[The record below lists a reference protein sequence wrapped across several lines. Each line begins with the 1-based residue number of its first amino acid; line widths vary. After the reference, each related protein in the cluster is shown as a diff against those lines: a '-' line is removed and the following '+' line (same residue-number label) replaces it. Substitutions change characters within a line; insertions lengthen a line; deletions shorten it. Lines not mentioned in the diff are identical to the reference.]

1 MTDIQNITPVSNEI
15 DNSNSNSNPFEIPR
29 EITPKEKSNDIEEL
43 SGIDHFNPN
52 EIYKNI
58 EIEKAH
64 AFVLSLVNLI
74 NDGTIQTKDDWN
86 KQLRL
91 LNRKYHIMLNTVQIN
106 YTFHSLLVSK
116 VIKYSKL
123 FKELSMSHQVRSDS
137 GIINVSIMT
146 SPYPDG
152 QKFSCAFNCHYCPD
166 QPEGVRSYIS
176 DGPAAS
182 RALRNE
188 YDCYKQMIDRL
199 RSLDMNG
206 HPLDKLEV
214 IVLGG
219 TWDSYPPKYR
229 REFCRDIYY
238 SANVYY
244 TGERE
249 RLTLDE
255 EKAINETSIIRV
267 IGLTLETRPDQ
278 ITASQI
284 NSLIEYG
291 CTRVQIGVQHTNDR
305 ILLKVNRQCYL
316 ADTIRAIYNLKN
328 CGFKVDIH
336 LMPQLPDATQTDD
349 AEMFNDILYNPDL
362 QADQIKIYP
371 CETTPWTKIE
381 KWFLEG
387 YYQPYPN
394 DDMMKL
400 VIDFKTKV
408 HPWIR
413 LNRVGRDA
421 LPSHAI
427 AGNPYPNLR
436 QIIHNKMNKE
446 GLKCNCI
453 RCREVGTNPKKN
465 ERIKEAVLCI
475 RHYEASEGREYFI
488 SYETPD
494 REIIFGFCRLRLSTM
509 SGFITEKNPETDE
522 YTDFNLLPHLN
533 KTAIIRELHVYGRT
547 NRVNDKNKSDTQHRG
562 FGKKMVKVAE
572 ELALSHGFKKIAVIS
587 GVGAREYYKKLGYNL
602 ERNYMVKSLVMV
614 DIGLN
619 ALIFI
624 LFIAIIIK
632 LIQLAS
638 SVI

>member
-1 MTDIQNITPVSNEI
+1 MANEIQNEIKFETNETSKTK
-15 DNSNSNSNPFEIPR
+15 N
-29 EITPKEKSNDIEEL
+29 NDIEEL

-52 EIYKNI
+52 EIYKTINQ
-58 EIEKAH
+58 EVAEK
-64 AFVLSLVNLI
+64 FVISLIDMI
-74 NDGTIQTKDDWN
+74 NDELIKRKEDWN
-86 KQLRL
+86 KQIRL
-91 LNRKYHIMLNTVQIN
+91 LNRKYHIMMNTVQLN
-106 YTFHSLLVSK
+106 YTFHNLLVQK
-116 VIKYSKL
+116 KINYSPL
-123 FKELSMSHQVRSDS
+123 FKQFNISHQVRSDS
-137 GIINVSIMT
+137 GIISVSIMT

-152 QKFSCAFNCHYCPD
+152 QEFSCAFDCHYCPN
-166 QPEGVRSYIS
+166 PKNGVRSYIPE
-176 DGPAAS
+176 GPAAS
-182 RALRNE
+182 RAIRNE
-188 YDCYKQMIDRL
+188 YDCYRQMIDRL
-199 RSLDMNG
+199 KSLDMNG

-255 EKAINETSIIRV
+255 EKAINETSIIRI

-305 ILLKVNRQCYL
+305 ILLKVNRRCYL
-316 ADTIRAIYNLKN
+316 SDTIRAIYNLKN

-336 LMPQLPDATQTDD
+336 LMPQLPDATQEDD
-349 AEMFNDILYNPDL
+349 ANMFNDILYNPDL

-381 KWFLEG
+381 KWFLDG
-387 YYQPYPN
+387 TYQPYPN
-394 DDMMKL
+394 EDMINL
-400 VIDFKTKV
+400 VIDFKTKI

-421 LPSHAI
+421 LPTYAI

-436 QIIHNKMNKE
+436 QIIHNKMTKE
-446 GLKCNCI
+446 GKKCNCI

-465 ERIKEAVLCI
+465 ERVNEAVLCI
-475 RHYEASEGREYFI
+475 RNYESSEGREYFI
-488 SYETPD
+488 SYETQD

-522 YTDFNLLPHLN
+522 YSDFNLLPHLN
-533 KTAIIRELHVYGRT
+533 NTAIIRELHVYGRT
-547 NRVNDKNKSDTQHRG
+547 NRVNNQNKSDIQHRG
-562 FGKKMVKVAE
+562 FGKKMVRVAE
-572 ELALSHGFKKIAVIS
+572 ELALSHGFKKMAIIS
-587 GVGAREYYKKLGYNL
+587 GVGAREYYRKFGYNL
-602 ERNYMVKSLVMV
+602 KMNYMTKSLVMN
-614 DIGLN
+614 DLGLN
-619 ALIFI
+619 L
-624 LFIAIIIK
+624 LIIILLISILIK
-632 LIQLAS
+632 LFNLA
-638 SVI
+638 INQ